1 MPAKKLVDEFLIT
14 INNKK
19 MQFILLSMERIKEE
33 DEKYLSTL
41 SKENLLKLGYNIKQ
55 YCDNI
60 SIFDNNIIELCKKY
74 KKLKL
79 EEDDIKNFKI
89 YSDMNDDINS
99 YLNILMHVPL
109 DNNFIND
116 DIKTFLNNEKLLE
129 PKKSSLS
136 KSHSFSSKSS
146 NSPHSLK
153 SDDIY
158 KTNLKKYS
166 VITTSDNKDILLDA
180 IYDYCLYTNNIL
192 NIYKRFIAIENI
204 INYKFKEKYNIIK
217 ENLNFDYKLFN
228 IKNLTEIYQ
237 TFDYENKKLKLFDN
251 DKYILYKTN
260 FKEYIIFIYSLYTY
274 TYGYKKFKKYIN
286 NILKTCNTKE
296 DLLNLKEVVSN
307 HKKTLINNILF
318 SANKKMFDDNDI
330 ENFIFNYSLAS
341 INLIKKDILYNDKEF
356 VDSINNIL
364 FKKIKKNNEYI
375 PRFYLL
381 FSKDIANK
389 VNFNFYK
396 QKDKAKKKFRENV
409 GKYIYITIY
418 KNDKNDYSLIIPKSN
433 PLDINE
439 KVADNEQNIE
449 SPSSSSKEYV

>member
-1 MPAKKLVDEFLIT
+1 M
-14 INNKK
+14 
-19 MQFILLSMERIKEE
+19 
-33 DEKYLSTL
+33 
-41 SKENLLKLGYNIKQ
+41 
-55 YCDNI
+55 
-60 SIFDNNIIELCKKY
+60 
-74 KKLKL
+74 
-79 EEDDIKNFKI
+79 
-89 YSDMNDDINS
+89 
-99 YLNILMHVPL
+99 
-109 DNNFIND
+109 
-116 DIKTFLNNEKLLE
+116 
-129 PKKSSLS
+129 
-136 KSHSFSSKSS
+136 
-146 NSPHSLK
+146 
-153 SDDIY
+153 
-158 KTNLKKYS
+158 
-166 VITTSDNKDILLDA
+166 
-180 IYDYCLYTNNIL
+180 
-192 NIYKRFIAIENI
+192 
-204 INYKFKEKYNIIK
+204 
-217 ENLNFDYKLFN
+217 
-228 IKNLTEIYQ
+228 
-237 TFDYENKKLKLFDN
+237 
-251 DKYILYKTN
+251 
-260 FKEYIIFIYSLYTY
+260 
-274 TYGYKKFKKYIN
+274 
-286 NILKTCNTKE
+286 KTCNTKE